1 MADLSRGIRA
11 TPQTAY
17 RIGSVTKVLT
27 AALLMRLVEDGR
39 LDLDTPISNYITLS
53 APLQALTLRQLA
65 GHLGGV
71 RHYRANEFFTNT
83 AYPTLRA
90 ALEIFES
97 DTLIAPPGTRYAYSS
112 YGYNLIGAVIES
124 ITRKPFATSL
134 RELVLEPLQMRN
146 TSPDEKGREIAG
158 RAQVYAIPNQGDV
171 TNAPEDDL
179 SSRWP
184 SGGYLSSTD
193 DLARL
198 GRTMFSPGF
207 LEPASIQLMVT
218 PQRLVSGTQTT
229 VGIAWRVGIDS
240 TGRNYYHHGGTSN
253 GGSAF
258 LLVYPERQ
266 LVVAVAA
273 NAFGQLSEREART
286 VAAFFLRQ

>member
-1 MADLSRGIRA
+1 
-11 TPQTAY
+11 
-17 RIGSVTKVLT
+17 
-27 AALLMRLVEDGR
+27 
-39 LDLDTPISNYITLS
+39 
-53 APLQALTLRQLA
+53 
-65 GHLGGV
+65 V

-90 ALEIFES
+90 ALEIFAS

-124 ITRKPFATSL
+124 ITREPFATSL

-146 TSPDEKGREIAG
+146 TAPDEKGREIAG
-158 RAQVYAIPNQGDV
+158 RAELYAIPNQGDV
-171 TNAPEDDL
+171 ARAPEDDL

-198 GRTMFSPGF
+198 GRAMLSPGF
-207 LEPASIQLMVT
+207 LQPASIQLMVT

-229 VGIAWRVGIDS
+229 VGIAWRVGTDS
-240 TGRNYYHHGGTSN
+240 TGRRYYHHGGTSN